1 MRCLL
6 DTHLNFL
13 QIQKSLL
20 GWTFYG
26 CIKDFQFVLQVVR
39 LLLWSLFVFLQF
51 SAKLLLL
58 LLVDLFLGFIL
69 VNQLFQLSFQGVFE
83 EGLTIMSRVCSLTSC
98 PSCLWISDESPGT
111 FELQPVNPHL
121 VLDATL

>member
-6 DTHLNFL
+6 ETHLIFL
-13 QIQKSLL
+13 EIQKSLFW
-20 GWTFYG
+20 WTFYG

-58 LLVDLFLGFIL
+58 LVVDFLGFIL

-83 EGLTIMSRVCSLTSC
+83 EGLTVMLRVYSLASC
-98 PSCLWISDESPGT
+98 PLCLWISDESPGT
-111 FELQPVNPHL
+111 FE
-121 VLDATL
+121 